1 MNKNLTREA
10 FFAGLITLILTLMF
24 IALAFTGCATKKKI
38 NKSST
43 QTEIKDESTTSR
55 KTESISNGN
64 SSSEIKTNEISNDN
78 TIVSFDSI
86 STVILKPDGTIQ
98 ATGTKPRIIRNRIEK
113 KQSESLT
120 SIDTTKVQKTSE
132 DISQQKETKVI
143 QEATDKDI
151 KTRPA
156 FLSIVIFLGIV
167 GLLCFMVYHGLKK
180 FSPFG

>member
-1 MNKNLTREA
+1 
-10 FFAGLITLILTLMF
+10 MF
-24 IALAFTGCATKKKI
+24 MALAFSGCATKKKI

-43 QTEIKDESTTSR
+43 QTEIKDESTVSR
-55 KTESISNGN
+55 NTQSTDNGIN
-64 SSSEIKTNEISNDN
+64 HSEFKTNEISNDN

-86 STVILKPDGTIQ
+86 STIILKPDGTIQ

-113 KQSESLT
+113 KQSEAVI

-132 DISQQKETKVI
+132 DISQQKETKII
-143 QEATDKDI
+143 QESTDKDI

-167 GLLCFMVYHGLKK
+167 GLLCFVVYYGLKK